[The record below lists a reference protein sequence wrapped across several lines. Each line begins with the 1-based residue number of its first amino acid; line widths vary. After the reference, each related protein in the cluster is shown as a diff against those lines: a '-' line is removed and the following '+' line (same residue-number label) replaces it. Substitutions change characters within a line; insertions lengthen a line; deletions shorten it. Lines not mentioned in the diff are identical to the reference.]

1 MMVVIT
7 SSDLDYGVIFGP
19 IVVQPSILNPSCL
32 IGLMT
37 EDTRNDSSDT
47 RLSLNLLGLSR
58 RSPSLDWLVCI
69 PPARHEEE
77 QNMEAYCKDG
87 GVFYRTLRI
96 IRAGEPLFVWYSK
109 DYCQTLQIPAVRGRG
124 DQDASAFRKVE
135 LQNKHPSSN
144 FSAKCLKLSESPDL
158 NLYVQNVS
166 VQDTHLTSVL
176 PKSFPNRTVHAQL
189 PLSQR
194 GSQEVPHS
202 SNMMS
207 VSDPW
212 KQYFLSERLNA
223 GIPYMKNSNPMVEKI
238 LQNTSPVAISSP
250 VNAMA
255 LSQNWCAKC
264 NASFRM
270 TSDLVYHMRS
280 HHKREFDPVKKKRDD
295 KLRCNICQETFR
307 ERHHLTR
314 HMTSHV

>member
-1 MMVVIT
+1 MYEFSLMAHKRFKCEESETSNIKETSIEKIKTELESMTSKLQKILEEMV
-7 SSDLDYGVIFGP
+7 LDGA
-19 IVVQPSILNPSCL
+19 S
-32 IGLMT
+32 M
-37 EDTRNDSSDT
+37 
-47 RLSLNLLGLSR
+47 
-58 RSPSLDWLVCI
+58 
-69 PPARHEEE
+69 A
-77 QNMEAYCKDG
+77 
-87 GVFYRTLRI
+87 
-96 IRAGEPLFVWYSK
+96 SK
-109 DYCQTLQIPAVRGRG
+109 DCGTSIIQKRHFTNEENTQSNPRTNMGKFSCKTLMNSFS
-124 DQDASAFRKVE
+124 DASAFRKVE
-135 LQNKHPSSN
+135 LQNKHSSSN
-144 FSAKCLKLSESPDL
+144 FPAKCLKLSESPDL
-158 NLYVQNVS
+158 NLYVHNVS
-166 VQDTHLTSVL
+166 VRDTHLTSVL

-189 PLSQR
+189 TLSQR

-202 SNMMS
+202 SSMMS

-238 LQNTSPVAISSP
+238 LQNTSPVAVSSP